1 MLLKCSTIIHGVQ
14 YVLITS
20 MLLKDMWHV
29 EIWDTVALVI
39 MHLLGK
45 CVYMQRCWNYSNV
58 DILSFCISLLYIE

>member
-29 EIWDTVALVI
+29 EIWDTVALVV
-39 MHLLGK
+39 MHPLGK
-45 CVYMQRCWNYSNV
+45 CVYAKMLELFKCTYS
-58 DILSFCISLLYIE
+58 